1 MDNAMKNAVPKI
13 KGLVGNF
20 GNWQIAKKL
29 PAAIVFF
36 AVAVG
41 LSVGIAADQIGSSTV
56 EKEVSLKLETA
67 LAGRAQSLENYFGSI
82 REDLGVVA
90 ANPTAAEALKEFTGA
105 WNALGGSQRQTL
117 QGLYITQNPNP
128 TGEKDKLDDAG
139 DGSRYSV
146 AHARFHPWFHKLQQ
160 ARDYYDVFLFDMEGN
175 LVYSV
180 FKELDYATNMLRG
193 QWADT
198 DLANVFRDSAT
209 NPRQG
214 YETFYDF
221 RPYAPSADAPASF
234 ISTPVLD
241 ADGTPLGVLA
251 YQMPI
256 GRINAIM
263 GNVEGMGESGES
275 YIVGS
280 DFLMRSDSRFSEES
294 TILKNTINSSTARA
308 GIAGRSG
315 VEEIE
320 DYRGVAVM
328 SAYRPFEFL
337 DTKWT
342 ILAEIDM
349 EELLQPIVSMR
360 LILLMI
366 SAAVVVGIG
375 FLGFLVARGI
385 ARPIGELTGVM
396 SVLAEGDNSV
406 DIPHSDRGDEIGQ
419 MAATVNIFKENAIE
433 NVRLAAEAK
442 EAAEAEA
449 AREKKTAE
457 EEERLKQE
465 EIERERKEAEVE
477 QKRKDE
483 EIARER
489 KEMEEREAR
498 AKRLEDLIAGFD
510 TEVQSVLE
518 SVTAAATQL
527 ESTASSMRSLAETSE
542 GQTTEAVAATEQAT
556 SNVQAVASASEEM
569 TSSIT
574 EISRQVATSGEI
586 SDSAVKEANE
596 AAAMVK
602 ELAET
607 AMQISEV
614 VGMITDIAGQTNLLA
629 LNATIEAA
637 RAGEA
642 GKGFAVVATEVKELA
657 EQTAK
662 ATDEISKQI
671 SGVQEGTNNAAE
683 AMSKIQTVIAET
695 SSVAT
700 SIASAIEE
708 QNAAT
713 EEISRNAQQA
723 AVGTQQVSDNMGKVS
738 EGATQTKTAASE
750 VLSASQELAKN
761 GDTLKVTI
769 DGFLENIRAA

>member
-1 MDNAMKNAVPKI
+1 MKNVVPKI
-13 KGLVGNF
+13 KGLFGNF
-20 GNWQIAKKL
+20 GNWQISKKL

-36 AVAVG
+36 AIAVG
-41 LSVGIAADQIGSSTV
+41 LSVGIAADQIASSAV

-67 LAGRAQSLENYFGSI
+67 LAGRAQSLENYFASI
-82 REDLGVVA
+82 REDLGIVA
-90 ANPTAAEALKEFTGA
+90 ANPTAKEALKEFTGA
-105 WNALGGSQRQTL
+105 WNVFDGSQTQTL
-117 QGLYITQNPNP
+117 QDLYINQNPNP
-128 TGEKDKLDDAG
+128 AGEKDKLYDAG
-139 DGSRYSV
+139 DGSRYSTV
-146 AHARFHPWFHKLQQ
+146 HARFHPWFHKLQQ
-160 ARDYYDVFLFDMEGN
+160 DREYYDIFLFDTKGN
-175 LVYSV
+175 LVYTV

-198 DLANVFRDSAT
+198 DLANVYRDSAA
-209 NPRQG
+209 NPRSG
-214 YETFYDF
+214 YEAFYDF
-221 RPYAPSADAPASF
+221 RPYAPSADAPAAF

-294 TILKNTINSSTARA
+294 TILKRTINGATAKA
-308 GIAGRSG
+308 AIAGRSG
-315 VEEIE
+315 VDKIM
-320 DYRGVAVM
+320 DYRDVPVM

-337 DTKWT
+337 GAKWAL
-342 ILAEIDM
+342 LAEIDM
-349 EELLQPIVSMR
+349 AELNEPIVAMR
-360 LILLMI
+360 FVLALVSL
-366 SAAVVVGIG
+366 AVVVGIG

-385 ARPIGELTGVM
+385 ANPIGELTKVM

-406 DIPHSDRGDEIGQ
+406 DIPHADRGDEIGQ

-449 AREKKTAE
+449 AREKKAAE

-542 GQTTEAVAATEQAT
+542 GQTSEAVAATEQAT

-569 TSSIT
+569 SSSIT
-574 EISRQVATSGEI
+574 EISRQVAKSSEI
-586 SDSAVKEANE
+586 SESAVKEADE
-596 AAAMVK
+596 AGTLVK

-614 VGMITDIAGQTNLLA
+614 VAMITDIAGQTNLLA

-642 GKGFAVVATEVKELA
+642 GKGFAVVAMEVKELA

-662 ATDEISKQI
+662 ATEQISKQI
-671 SGVQEGTNNAAE
+671 SGVQEGTNDAAE
-683 AMSKIQTVIAET
+683 AMGRIQTVIAET

-723 AVGTQQVSDNMGKVS
+723 AVGTQQISDNMGKVS
-738 EGATQTKTAASE
+738 EGAAQTKTAASE

-761 GDTLKVTI
+761 GDALKVTI
-769 DGFLENIRAA
+769 DGFLKNIRAA